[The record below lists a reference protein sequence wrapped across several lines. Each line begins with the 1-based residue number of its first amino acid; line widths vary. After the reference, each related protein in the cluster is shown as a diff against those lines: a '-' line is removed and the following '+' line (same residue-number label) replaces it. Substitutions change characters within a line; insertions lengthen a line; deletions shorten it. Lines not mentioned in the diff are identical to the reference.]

1 MKHLSAIF
9 LSLGVILST
18 IGIILPQWY
27 VNSIKVSGLD
37 GPGSNPYTF
46 SENQGLWQDC
56 HTVDNGKKRD
66 HACKSSW
73 NEPTDLMVSRVLSII
88 GTVCIAISVVLCVM
102 MKPKFSKL
110 AAAVGVAC
118 LVAVLFVYPIR
129 TLATGTAN
137 GGLGGAW
144 GTNTGASYWLVL
156 AAAILSIAGIFIK

>member
-18 IGIILPQWY
+18 IAIILPQWY
-27 VNSIKVSGLD
+27 VNSKKSDKLTTTD
-37 GPGSNPYTF
+37 TM
-46 SENQGLWQDC
+46 GLWQSC
-56 HTVDNGKKRD
+56 VTQDNEKTSETCCSPLSD
-66 HACKSSW
+66 D
-73 NEPTDLMVSRVLSII
+73 NLPTDLMVSRVLSII

-129 TLATGTAN
+129 TLATGTDN

>member
-27 VNSIKVSGLD
+27 VNSKTEGKLTLTDS
-37 GPGSNPYTF
+37 
-46 SENQGLWQDC
+46 QGLWKYCNTLDAEKNSETTCESFQD
-56 HTVDNGKKRD
+56 KL
-66 HACKSSW
+66 
-73 NEPTDLMVSRVLSII
+73 PTDLMVSRVLSII

-129 TLATGTAN
+129 TLATGIDN